1 MLINPSNATGKG
13 VPVKRKISTAILSVL
28 LVTVAALGVSAM
40 LLSTDDPEQI
50 MTTIFNT
57 FTWIMI
63 GMGLFMVII
72 GLGYIFYPEKVS
84 KLESRK
90 SQYLRSTRLIVRS
103 GLMLLTIGLSISVSF
118 YSKWLGNETLG
129 KIVFGLGFIVTM
141 ILMLIFNRNPEK

>member
-28 LVTVAALGVSAM
+28 LVTVVALGVSAM

-72 GLGYIFYPEKVS
+72 GLVHIFYPEKVS

-90 SQYLRSTRLIVRS
+90 SQYLRSTRLIVCS

-118 YSKWLGNETLG
+118 T
-129 KIVFGLGFIVTM
+129 
-141 ILMLIFNRNPEK
+141 